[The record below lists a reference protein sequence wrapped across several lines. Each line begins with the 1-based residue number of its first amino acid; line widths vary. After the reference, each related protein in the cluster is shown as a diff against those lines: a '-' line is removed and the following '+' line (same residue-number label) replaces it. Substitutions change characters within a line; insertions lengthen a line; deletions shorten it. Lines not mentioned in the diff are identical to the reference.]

1 MSELDVRELNTMET
15 DSQLYRPV
23 TIGNLTL
30 PGNIFL
36 APVAGYSD
44 RSFRSICVDWGADFT
59 YTEMVSS
66 EAYIRS
72 SAKTEKLITRAHNER
87 RYAGQIPILWQGR
100 QCGSSNATTPNVSTL
115 MPDAL
120 CRRSLKQGRVPH

>member
-1 MSELDVRELNTMET
+1 MDVSELDAMGT
-15 DSQLYRPV
+15 DSGLYRPV

-30 PGNIFL
+30 SGNIFL

-66 EAYIRS
+66 EAYIRN
-72 SAKTEKLITRAHNER
+72 SAKTEKLIARA
-87 RYAGQIPILWQGR
+87 
-100 QCGSSNATTPNVSTL
+100 
-115 MPDAL
+115 
-120 CRRSLKQGRVPH
+120 